1 MTYVV
6 YDIETVQA
14 DGINDLLATRDY
26 EPDAR
31 LKDPLKIEQSILA
44 KRQKD
49 FDKAALYWWT
59 GKIICIST
67 KVLGLPDF
75 KTKTF
80 FGDDEKKLLRAF
92 FDYLAEIAEHSL
104 HPVSII
110 GKSSADFDIP
120 YTIGRA
126 IVHDIGIP
134 ECLRP
139 FRRINDV
146 DQIFGATAASAQRT
160 SLANYAYAL
169 NLSGKLGRGDQVSG
183 WYLQTRMGDATAWKT
198 ITDYCAGD
206 TDIAAEILTRWLK
219 PYIPTTMPSPSNKL
233 DIPF

>member
-14 DGINDLLATRDY
+14 DGINDLLASRDY

-31 LKDPLKIEQSILA
+31 LKDPQKIEQSILV

-49 FDKAALYWWT
+49 FDRAALYWWT

-67 KVLGLPDF
+67 RVMGLSDF
-75 KTKTF
+75 GSKTF
-80 FGDDEKKLLRAF
+80 FGDDEKSLLITF
-92 FDYLAEIAEHSL
+92 FDYLAEVTEHSL
-104 HPVSII
+104 HPITLI

-120 YTIGRA
+120 FTIGRA
-126 IVHDIGIP
+126 LTHDLGIP
-134 ECLRP
+134 ECFRP
-139 FRRINDV
+139 FRKINDV
-146 DQIFGATAASAQRT
+146 DQIFGISAASNQRT
-160 SLANYAYAL
+160 SLANYAYGL
-169 NLSGKLGRGDQVSG
+169 NIKSKLGRGDQVSG
-183 WYLQTRMGDATAWKT
+183 WYLQTRMGDQTAWKT

-206 TDIAAEILTRWLK
+206 TDIATEILTRWLK
-219 PYIPTTMPSPSNKL
+219 PYIPTTMRTTDNKL